1 MTASPLAQKATDAF
15 NAPICETDPEI
26 AELLD
31 SELGRQRSGL
41 EMIASENFVPRAVLQ
56 CQGSVLTNK
65 YAEGYPGRFYHA
77 EAYGVNPETFRIDP
91 EIIRQ
96 RTFDGAKILA
106 ERLLADDVK
115 ANGIFVLTGGTDV
128 HLVMVDL
135 RNSEMDGQQGEDL
148 LAACGITINRNTVP
162 FDPRPASVASGL
174 RIGTSALA
182 TRGFGPKEYEEVA
195 DIIGTAL
202 AAGPSADV
210 TALKARV
217 DKLAEDF
224 PLYPDLG
231 AADVFLETERKVSRM
246 FSLEE
251 RSRAVELYLTTPMTT
266 AQVVE
271 CLGYPTRQCL
281 ERWLAMDPRYAGRMA
296 KPIIP
301 LETRRKAI
309 ELVLG
314 GMQQKQAAKQL
325 GVSVGA
331 VHNWVRAYRRGG
343 MAALQP
349 RNQNAAQGGKSASV
363 RPRGGADAGGGDD
376 VEALRRR
383 VEELE
388 LENALMREVVE
399 VVKKDPGADLRR
411 LSNREKTML
420 IDRLRPRYSLRSMAC
435 LLRIAPSSYHYHHA
449 RIGVDKYAGL
459 RARVAR
465 AFADS
470 KGRYGYRR
478 VKAALGTG
486 VSEKV
491 IRRLMAEGGL
501 SAHVPKR
508 RRYSSYEGETTPA
521 PGNLVNRDFTAERP
535 NEKWLT
541 DITEIKASDGK
552 VYLSPMIDCHDG
564 KIVAYTAGFHPN
576 AELANRMLAEAAE
589 TLPDN
594 ARPVVHSDRGCHYRW
609 PGWLELMERY
619 GLTRS
624 MSAKGC
630 SPDNAAA
637 EGFFGRMKT
646 ESVYP
651 EHWEKRTRDEVLVLI
666 DEYIHWYNHERIKQS
681 LGWMS
686 PVQYRQSQGMA
697 A

>member
-1 MTASPLAQKATDAF
+1 M
-15 NAPICETDPEI
+15 
-26 AELLD
+26 
-31 SELGRQRSGL
+31 
-41 EMIASENFVPRAVLQ
+41 
-56 CQGSVLTNK
+56 
-65 YAEGYPGRFYHA
+65 
-77 EAYGVNPETFRIDP
+77 
-91 EIIRQ
+91 
-96 RTFDGAKILA
+96 
-106 ERLLADDVK
+106 
-115 ANGIFVLTGGTDV
+115 
-128 HLVMVDL
+128 
-135 RNSEMDGQQGEDL
+135 
-148 LAACGITINRNTVP
+148 
-162 FDPRPASVASGL
+162 
-174 RIGTSALA
+174 
-182 TRGFGPKEYEEVA
+182 
-195 DIIGTAL
+195 
-202 AAGPSADV
+202 
-210 TALKARV
+210 
-217 DKLAEDF
+217 
-224 PLYPDLG
+224 
-231 AADVFLETERKVSRM
+231 
-246 FSLEE
+246 
-251 RSRAVELYLTTPMTT
+251 
-266 AQVVE
+266 
-271 CLGYPTRQCL
+271 
-281 ERWLAMDPRYAGRMA
+281 
-296 KPIIP
+296 
-301 LETRRKAI
+301 
-309 ELVLG
+309 
-314 GMQQKQAAKQL
+314 
-325 GVSVGA
+325 
-331 VHNWVRAYRRGG
+331 
-343 MAALQP
+343 
-349 RNQNAAQGGKSASV
+349 
-363 RPRGGADAGGGDD
+363 
-376 VEALRRR
+376 EALRRR